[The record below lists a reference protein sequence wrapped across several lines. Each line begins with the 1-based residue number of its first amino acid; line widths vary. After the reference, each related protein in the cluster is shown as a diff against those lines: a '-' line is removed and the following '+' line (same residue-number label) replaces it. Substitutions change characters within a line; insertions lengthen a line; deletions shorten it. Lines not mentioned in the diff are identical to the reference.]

1 MGTAQLINLLGKW
14 LTPRAR
20 MGVKALG
27 HRLLIKFL
35 YNLLAKAIEFIVV
48 FFEFFNTTNK
58 FSIEERLC
66 NWEKKFF
73 QISKYLRPPALMNLQ
88 DSFSLHSE
96 RATDPKP
103 VETVTITSPA
113 SAILPNFSLTTLC
126 TQRQHVL
133 YQIEAKLI
141 TLANIETSRNPTSAL
156 ELSKMALFH
165 FSFWSLFS
173 WILKLQSGV
182 FLNRKAWLRIFSEK
196 VSEIIDFWVAK

>member
-66 NWEKKFF
+66 NWEKNSSRYQSIYALLPLWTYKIVFLCIPREQ
-73 QISKYLRPPALMNLQ
+73 QILNLSKQLQSRHLRPPYCLTSHLLHCVHK
-88 DSFSLHSE
+88 DS
-96 RATDPKP
+96 
-103 VETVTITSPA
+103 TSSTRSKRNWSPWLI
-113 SAILPNFSLTTLC
+113 SRRHGTLLP
-126 TQRQHVL
+126 
-133 YQIEAKLI
+133 
-141 TLANIETSRNPTSAL
+141 PW
-156 ELSKMALFH
+156 
-165 FSFWSLFS
+165 SFRKWRCFIS
-173 WILKLQSGV
+173 V
-182 FLNRKAWLRIFSEK
+182 FDAYFPGY
-196 VSEIIDFWVAK
+196 